1 MIQSAAWVIAME
13 IEYINRRGKK
23 HYLHEGKS
31 KTGKPKYFFSLKS
44 EGTLVKTIPEGYE
57 IYEHPNA

>member
-1 MIQSAAWVIAME
+1 ME